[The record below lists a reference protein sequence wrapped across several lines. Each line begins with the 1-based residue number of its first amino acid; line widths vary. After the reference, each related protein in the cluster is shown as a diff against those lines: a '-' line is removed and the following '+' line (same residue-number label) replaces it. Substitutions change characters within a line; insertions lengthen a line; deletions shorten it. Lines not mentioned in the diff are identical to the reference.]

1 MIDTATGTSISWF
14 PFLTAFAGFLLSS
27 AKEWLSD
34 RRTHR
39 RELAKEASILQR
51 EREARETARQSGL
64 YERRITFQ
72 RQTLLE
78 LQDVVVK
85 YVRAVAEMHSHRSLQ
100 NESSHSWD
108 VPNISA
114 ELSDRLYFAR
124 AQSRTLA
131 VRVSDDS
138 TRSIQK
144 DLSETA
150 GRVIL
155 AKTKEA
161 AETASLNLLQ
171 VHDKLNNRIGEILRK
186 LDDDAE
192 A

>member
-1 MIDTATGTSISWF
+1 
-14 PFLTAFAGFLLSS
+14 
-27 AKEWLSD
+27 
-34 RRTHR
+34 
-39 RELAKEASILQR
+39 
-51 EREARETARQSGL
+51 
-64 YERRITFQ
+64 
-72 RQTLLE
+72 
-78 LQDVVVK
+78 
-85 YVRAVAEMHSHRSLQ
+85 MHSHRSLQ